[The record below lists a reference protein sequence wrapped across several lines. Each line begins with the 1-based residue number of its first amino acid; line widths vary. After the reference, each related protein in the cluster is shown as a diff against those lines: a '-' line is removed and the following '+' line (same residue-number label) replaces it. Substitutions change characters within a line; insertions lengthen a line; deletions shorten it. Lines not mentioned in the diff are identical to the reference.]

1 MTEKLRKSRV
11 ELSFKL
17 SQSSEKL
24 HITCVR
30 CSRGVKRGYDWVI
43 YSRHNFPRVSA
54 SSIASSISF
63 AFPLFAIPFHRSHL
77 PFQILHFIY
86 LIPST
91 YCRFLQFS
99 IPNQRFRVA
108 YFMSRR
114 LRIPPLFS
122 RRSRLDVIVMKQ
134 MRWHTCP

>member
-1 MTEKLRKSRV
+1 MTQKLLKSRLQ
-11 ELSFKL
+11 LSFKL
-17 SQSSEKL
+17 SQSSQEL

-54 SSIASSISF
+54 SCAVISS
-63 AFPLFAIPFHRSHL
+63 ALPLFAIPFHRSHL
-77 PFQILHFIY
+77 PSQILHFIY
-86 LIPST
+86 LVPST

-99 IPNQRFRVA
+99 IRFRVA

-114 LRIPPLFS
+114 LHVPPLFS

-134 MRWHTCP
+134 MRWHSRP